1 MTKQELIKERRSLD
15 WRVELRK
22 SLPNKT
28 RSQQERTSMAEL
40 PMVERLNS
48 FHSEVALG
56 YTREEA
62 MAEARRCLDCPNPG
76 CMEGCPVGIHIPSFI
91 KLIERGEMLEA
102 VGIIRQ
108 TSSLPAVCGR
118 VCPQEKQ
125 CESGCIYPVSLKK
138 QAVSIGAL
146 ERYVADY
153 ERVHRA
159 SGEEVSS
166 SKVSEAGAGRRI
178 AVVGSG
184 PAGISFASDMA
195 KWGYEVTVF
204 EAADQLGG
212 VLRYGIP
219 EFVLPNAIIEDE
231 LDKLRALGVRFVT
244 NTTVGK
250 DVTCDE
256 LKAQGF
262 EAIFLG
268 TGVGIANYMNIPGED
283 LVGVYTASEYLAH
296 YNMLTPEKLSEEL
309 PRISGKRVAVIGA
322 GNTAIDAVRTALRL
336 GATEVS
342 IVYRR
347 SEEEMPAR
355 ADEIKHAHEE
365 GAKFFTLHNPVEY
378 LGDEGGKLTAMRLER
393 MELGEP
399 DDSGRR
405 RPVPTGEHITLP
417 VDEVIIC
424 IGYSASTEL
433 TESMPQ
439 LETNKWGN
447 ILVDEAKKTS
457 LEMIYAGGDIVRG
470 AATVILAM
478 GDGRKAAASLHERL
492 TGRIEENALR

>member
-1 MTKQELIKERRSLD
+1 
-15 WRVELRK
+15 
-22 SLPNKT
+22 
-28 RSQQERTSMAEL
+28 MAEL
-40 PMVERLNS
+40 PMAERLSS
-48 FHSEVALG
+48 FHTEVALG

-62 MAEARRCLDCPNPG
+62 IEEARRCLDCPNPG

-91 KLIERGEMLEA
+91 KLIERGEMLQSVE
-102 VGIIRQ
+102 IIRQ

-125 CESGCIYPVSLKK
+125 CESGCVYTVSLKK

-153 ERVHRA
+153 ERAHRA
-159 SGEEVSS
+159 SGQTVAPA
-166 SKVSEAGAGRRI
+166 KISEAGAGRRI

-195 KWGYEVTVF
+195 KWGYDVTVF

-244 NTTVGK
+244 GTAVGR
-250 DVTCDE
+250 DITYSD
-256 LKAQGF
+256 LQAQGYEGVF
-262 EAIFLG
+262 IA

-283 LVGVYTASEYLAH
+283 LQGVYTASEYLAH
-296 YNMLTPEKLSEEL
+296 YNMLSPEEL
-309 PRISGKRVAVIGA
+309 AEALPELRGKRVAVIGA

-336 GATEVS
+336 GAEEVS

-378 LGDEGGKLTAMRLER
+378 LGDEAGKLQAMRLER
-393 MELGEP
+393 MELGAP
-399 DDSGRR
+399 DESGRR
-405 RPVPTGEHITLP
+405 RPVPTGELVTLP

-433 TESMPQ
+433 TQSMPE

-457 LEMIYAGGDIVRG
+457 LDTVYAGGDIVRG

-478 GDGRKAAASLHERL
+478 GDGRKAAASMHERF
-492 TGRIEENALR
+492 TGRVEEYALR

>member
-1 MTKQELIKERRSLD
+1 
-15 WRVELRK
+15 
-22 SLPNKT
+22 
-28 RSQQERTSMAEL
+28 MAEL
-40 PMVERLNS
+40 PMAERLRS
-48 FHSEVALG
+48 FHTEVALG
-56 YTREEA
+56 YSREEA
-62 MAEARRCLDCPNPG
+62 MAEARRCLDCPTPG

-91 KLIERGEMLEA
+91 KLIERGEMLGA
-102 VGIIRQ
+102 VEIIRQ

-125 CESGCIYPVSLKK
+125 CESGCIYSVSLKK

-153 ERVHRA
+153 ERAHRA
-159 SGEEVSS
+159 SGEVTSAVS
-166 SKVSEAGAGRRI
+166 VSEAGGGRKI

-195 KWGYEVTVF
+195 KWGYDVTVF
-204 EAADQLGG
+204 EAAEELGG

-231 LDKLRALGVRFVT
+231 LDKLRALGVRFIT
-244 NTTVGK
+244 GTTIGRDK
-250 DVTCDE
+250 TYADLQAE
-256 LKAQGF
+256 GF
-262 EAIFLG
+262 EGVFIG

-283 LVGVYTASEYLAH
+283 LHGVYTASEYLAH
-296 YNMLTPEKLSEEL
+296 YNMLTPEALAEEL
-309 PRISGKRVAVIGA
+309 PQIRGKRVAVIGA

-336 GATEVS
+336 GAEEVS

-378 LGDEGGKLTAMRLER
+378 FGDDKGQLTEMRLER

-399 DDSGRR
+399 DASGRR
-405 RPVPTGEHITLP
+405 RPVPTGQYITLP

-433 TESMPQ
+433 TASMPE
-439 LETNKWGN
+439 LATDKWGN

-457 LEMIYAGGDIVRG
+457 LETVYAGGDIVRG

-478 GDGRKAAASLHERL
+478 GDGRKAATSMHERF
-492 TGRIEENALR
+492 TGRVEENALR

>member
-1 MTKQELIKERRSLD
+1 MTRQELIKERRSLE
-15 WRVELRK
+15 WRAELRK
-22 SLPNKT
+22 SLANKV
-28 RSQQERTSMAEL
+28 RSQQERTPMAEL
-40 PMVERLNS
+40 PMDERLKS
-48 FHSEVALG
+48 FHTEVALG
-56 YTREEA
+56 YSREEA
-62 MAEARRCLDCPNPG
+62 MAEARRCLDCPTPG

-91 KLIERGEMLEA
+91 KLIERGEMLQA
-102 VGIIRQ
+102 VEIIRQ

-125 CESGCIYPVSLKK
+125 CESGCVYTVSLKK

-153 ERVHRA
+153 ERAHRA
-159 SGEEVSS
+159 AGEVLSPQRVSL
-166 SKVSEAGAGRRI
+166 AGEGRKI

-195 KWGYEVTVF
+195 KWGYDVTVF
-204 EAADQLGG
+204 EAAQELGG

-219 EFVLPNAIIEDE
+219 EFVLPNGIIEDE
-231 LDKLRALGVRFVT
+231 LDKLRALGVHFITGTAIGRDLSYADLQALGFVG
-244 NTTVGK
+244 VFI
-250 DVTCDE
+250 
-256 LKAQGF
+256 A
-262 EAIFLG
+262 
-268 TGVGIANYMNIPGED
+268 TGVGIANYMGIPGED
-283 LVGVYTASEYLAH
+283 LQGVYTASEYLAH
-296 YNMLTPEKLSEEL
+296 YNMLSPDEL
-309 PRISGKRVAVIGA
+309 AAALPTLRGKRVAIIGA

-336 GATEVS
+336 GAEEVS

-365 GAKFFTLHNPVEY
+365 GAQFFTLHNPVEY
-378 LGDEGGKLTAMRLER
+378 LGDASGKLTGMRLQR

-399 DDSGRR
+399 DESGRR
-405 RPVPTGEHITLP
+405 RPVPTEEIITRP

-433 TESMPQ
+433 TQSMPE
-439 LETNKWGN
+439 LATNKWGN
-447 ILVDEAKKTS
+447 ILVDEAKQTS
-457 LEMIYAGGDIVRG
+457 LETVYAGGDIVRG

-478 GDGRKAAASLHERL
+478 GDGRKAAASMHERF
-492 TGRIEENALR
+492 TGRIEEYALR

>member
-1 MTKQELIKERRSLD
+1 
-15 WRVELRK
+15 
-22 SLPNKT
+22 
-28 RSQQERTSMAEL
+28 
-40 PMVERLNS
+40 
-48 FHSEVALG
+48 
-56 YTREEA
+56 
-62 MAEARRCLDCPNPG
+62 
-76 CMEGCPVGIHIPSFI
+76 
-91 KLIERGEMLEA
+91 MLEA

-153 ERVHRA
+153 ERAHRA
-159 SGEEVSS
+159 SGGEVSS

-231 LDKLRALGVRFVT
+231 LDKLRDLGVRFVT

-256 LKAQGF
+256 LQAQGF

-283 LVGVYTASEYLAH
+283 LAGVYTASEYLAH

-309 PRISGKRVAVIGA
+309 PHISGKRVAVIGA
-322 GNTAIDAVRTALRL
+322 GNTAIDAVRTALMRSNMRTKRERSSSLFTIPSSISGTKQVSSRL
-336 GATEVS
+336 CA
-342 IVYRR
+342 
-347 SEEEMPAR
+347 
-355 ADEIKHAHEE
+355 
-365 GAKFFTLHNPVEY
+365 
-378 LGDEGGKLTAMRLER
+378 
-393 MELGEP
+393 
-399 DDSGRR
+399 
-405 RPVPTGEHITLP
+405 
-417 VDEVIIC
+417 
-424 IGYSASTEL
+424 
-433 TESMPQ
+433 
-439 LETNKWGN
+439 
-447 ILVDEAKKTS
+447 
-457 LEMIYAGGDIVRG
+457 
-470 AATVILAM
+470 
-478 GDGRKAAASLHERL
+478 
-492 TGRIEENALR
+492 